1 MSPFICRYANWDRR
15 DHLKKMEKALRDE
28 YLASKVD
35 KNVKNPGANDDKIH
49 YGGPKFKLNWPKG
62 QVKNNGERYVNK
74 DLFYFPQEGDR

>member
-49 YGGPKFKLNWPKG
+49 YGGPKFKLNWPKSLA
-62 QVKNNGERYVNK
+62 VVI
-74 DLFYFPQEGDR
+74 DL